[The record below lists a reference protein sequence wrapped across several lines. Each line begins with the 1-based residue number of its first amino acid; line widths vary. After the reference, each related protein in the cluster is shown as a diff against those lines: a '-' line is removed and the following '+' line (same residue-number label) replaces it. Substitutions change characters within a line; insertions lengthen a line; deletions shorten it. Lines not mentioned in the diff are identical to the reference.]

1 MTYISLAVSVFS
13 LFLCG
18 LNLNSRLS
26 MPADHSVYIQKEIH
40 FIKRKLFKSHVLKSV
55 QRF

>member
-26 MPADHSVYIQKEIH
+26 MPADHSVYVQKEIH
-40 FIKRKLFKSHVLKSV
+40 FIKRKLFKSHVLKF